1 MIRIAFTFLLI
12 AIAALPGS
20 AQAESIKSA
29 KEKGVGATVSV
40 SGVLING
47 DELGV
52 IRYIQDPTAGLAIY
66 DPDKM
71 GNTKLGDSITVTGTL
86 VDYNNLLEMQPVASV
101 VVEKEGA
108 QLPDPLILSPSQ
120 LGEEYEG
127 MLVGVESAIF
137 DKAGET
143 FVSKTNYDFSS
154 AGESGVIRISDDASP
169 FIEKVI
175 PSGESDLTGILSQ
188 YFDTYQILVREEGD
202 IASSSTINFIS
213 APMLSNLTKSGFT
226 LQWETD
232 LEGSTEMLYGNT
244 PAFEMGRLSTPGE
257 GTLHEISLS
266 GASPS
271 ELFYVLPFSVSG
283 NDTAKVS
290 TQIYITQSNS
300 GGDMKAFFNRPVD
313 HSVSTG
319 TDALYLDHAIDDT
332 LISYIGRAKE
342 SIDFTAYNFN
352 NNGIS
357 NIADALNAAHDRGVV
372 VRVVYDINQANFGTD
387 ELDPAIGKM
396 ASPVSEYPIT
406 GIMHNKFIVFDAL
419 SNNHNDP
426 IVWTGSTNFTA
437 GQINIDPNNVV
448 VIQDKS
454 LAIAHRMEFNEMFGS
469 EGPQPDAGASL
480 FGPYKKNNTP
490 HEFIIGGHRVE
501 SYFSPSDNTHSKI
514 LGSLKTADTDLSVGT
529 MLITKTDLAYSIRDS
544 HEVGVDT
551 KVLVKD
557 EASCTDAVVDIL
569 RNSLQD
575 KFRVSGEAGIMHHKY
590 AIVDQSDA
598 SADPLVITGSHNWS
612 NSAQFR
618 NDENT
623 LIIHNQDLANQ
634 YYQEFV
640 NRYNAGLLLV
650 DAPVCNP
657 DFVTMSAGTSFRYDV
672 LYNDEIPGPVLV
684 EINKQPTNGSATVGD
699 DQTVT
704 YVPNSGFNQKVDTVY
719 YKASMQSNLN
729 ISDSSM
735 MVVFVNLPVGIDA
748 SLFSQSASI
757 YPNPT
762 RGELTILSDPA
773 MNITALTLYDVSGKK
788 VFEESGISAPDGRI
802 VIRLDAFEDGYYF
815 VNLEGEGGTRL
826 VLPVVLQK

>member
-1 MIRIAFTFLLI
+1 MLAD
-12 AIAALPGS
+12 
-20 AQAESIKSA
+20 
-29 KEKGVGATVSV
+29 
-40 SGVLING
+40 VLFG
-47 DELGV
+47 
-52 IRYIQDPTAGLAIY
+52 
-66 DPDKM
+66 
-71 GNTKLGDSITVTGTL
+71 
-86 VDYNNLLEMQPVASV
+86 YNNLLEMQPVASV

-108 QLPDPLILSPSQ
+108 QLPDPIILTPAQ
-120 LGEEYEG
+120 LVEEYEG

-137 DKAGET
+137 DKIGET
-143 FVSKTNYDFSS
+143 FVSKTNYEFSS
-154 AGESGVIRISDDASP
+154 VGESGVIRISDDASP
-169 FIEKVI
+169 FIGKVI
-175 PSGESDLTGILSQ
+175 PSGKSDLTGILSQ
-188 YFDTYQILVREEGD
+188 FIDTYQILVRGEGD
-202 IASSSTINFIS
+202 IASTSTINF
-213 APMLSNLTKSGFT
+213 ATPPLLSNLTKSGFT

-232 LEGSTEMLYGNT
+232 LEGSTEMFYGNT
-244 PAFEMGRLSTPGE
+244 PAFELGKLTTPGDS
-257 GTLHEISLS
+257 TSHEISLS

-271 ELFYVLPFSVSG
+271 ELFYVQPFSVNG
-283 NDTAKVS
+283 NDTAKVN

-300 GGDMKAFFNRPVD
+300 IGDMKAFFNRPVD

-332 LISYIGRAKE
+332 LVSYIGRAKE
-342 SIDFTAYNFN
+342 SIDFTAYNFGN
-352 NNGIS
+352 QGIS
-357 NIADALNAAHDRGVV
+357 SIADALNAAHDRGVV

-387 ELDPAIGKM
+387 DLDPAIGKM

-419 SNNHNDP
+419 SDNHDDP

-454 LAIAHRMEFNEMFGS
+454 LAIAHRMEFNEMFGTD
-469 EGPQPDAGASL
+469 GPQPDAGASL
-480 FGPYKKNNTP
+480 FGPYKTNNTP

-514 LGSLKTADTDLSVGT
+514 LASLKTADTDLSVGT

-544 HEVGVDT
+544 HESGVDT

-598 SADPLVITGSHNWS
+598 SSDPLVITGSHNWS

-640 NRYNAGLLLV
+640 NRYKAGLLLV
-650 DAPVCNP
+650 DAPVCYP
-657 DFVTMSAGTSFRYDV
+657 DYPIMTAGSSYRYDV
-672 LYNDEIPGPVLV
+672 LLNDEIPGPVVL
-684 EINKQPTNGSATVGD
+684 EINKQATNGIATVQG
-699 DQTVT
+699 DQTVK
-704 YVPNSGFNQKVDTVY
+704 YVPNSGFNQKVDTVF
-719 YKASMQSNLN
+719 YKVSMQSNLN

-735 MVVFVNLPVGIDA
+735 MVIFVNLPVGIDA
-748 SLFSQSASI
+748 SLFSQGASI

-762 RGELTILSDPA
+762 RGELTILSDPT
-773 MNITALTLYDVSGKK
+773 MNITALSLYDVTGKK
-788 VFEESGISAPDGRI
+788 VFEEKGISAPDGRFI
-802 VIRLDAFEDGYYF
+802 IRMDGLEDGYYF
-815 VNLEGEGGTRL
+815 VNLEGEDGART
-826 VLPVVLQK
+826 VLPVVLQR

>member
-1 MIRIAFTFLLI
+1 MIRFAFTFLLI
-12 AIAALPGS
+12 ALAALPGKT
-20 AQAESIKSA
+20 QTESIKSA
-29 KEKGVGATVSV
+29 KAKDIGSTVTI
-40 SGVLING
+40 SGVVING

-52 IRYIQDPTAGLAIY
+52 IRYVQDPTGGLAVY

-71 GNTKLGDSITVTGTL
+71 GAIKLGDSITLTGTL
-86 VDYNNLLEMQPVASV
+86 VDYNNLLEIQPVASV

-108 QLPDPLILSPSQ
+108 QVPDPIILSPAQ

-127 MLVGVESAIF
+127 MLVGIESAVF
-137 DKAGET
+137 DLAGSA

-154 AGESGVIRISDDASP
+154 AGEGGVIRISDDASP
-169 FIEKVI
+169 FVGKVI
-175 PSGESDLTGILSQ
+175 PSGESDLIGVLSQ
-188 YFDTYQILVREEGD
+188 FYDTYQILVRGEGD
-202 IASSSTINFIS
+202 IASASTINFI
-213 APMLSNLTKSGFT
+213 APPVLSNLSTAGFT
-226 LQWETD
+226 LEWETD
-232 LEGSTEMLYGNT
+232 IDGTTELLYGNT
-244 PAFEMGRLSTPGE
+244 PAFELGKLTSPGE
-257 GTLHEISLS
+257 GTMHEITVS

-271 ELFYVLPFSVSG
+271 ELFYVLPISVSG

-300 GGDMKAFFNRPVD
+300 SGEMKAFFNKPVD

-319 TDALYLDHAIDDT
+319 TDAQYLDHAIDDT
-332 LISYIGRAKE
+332 LINYIGRAKE
-342 SIDFTAYNFN
+342 SIDFTAYNFSN
-352 NNGIS
+352 EGIS

-419 SNNHNDP
+419 SENHQYP
-426 IVWTGSTNFTA
+426 IVWTGSTNFTD

-454 LAIAHRMEFNEMFGS
+454 LAIAYRLEFNEMFGS
-469 EGPQPDAGASL
+469 EGPLPDAGKSL
-480 FGPYKKNNTP
+480 FGPFKTDNTP
-490 HEFIIGGHRVE
+490 HEFLIGGKRVE

-514 LGSLKTADTDLSVGT
+514 LETLKTANTDLSVCT

-544 HEVGVDT
+544 HEAGMDA

-557 EASCTDAVVDIL
+557 EVSCTEAVVDIL

-598 SADPLVITGSHNWS
+598 NSDPAVITGSHNWS

-640 NRYNAGLLLV
+640 MRYKAGLLLV
-650 DAPVCNP
+650 DAPVCHP
-657 DFVTMSAGTSFRYDV
+657 DFVTMSAGSSYRYDV
-672 LYNDEIPGPVLV
+672 LYNDEIPGPVVV
-684 EINKQPTNGSATVGD
+684 EINKQPSNGTATVGN

-704 YVPNSGFNQKVDTVY
+704 YVPNSGFTQKVDTVY

-735 MVVFVNLPVGIDA
+735 MVIFVNLPVGIEGSISA
-748 SLFSQSASI
+748 QGFSL
-757 YPNPT
+757 YPNPSS
-762 RGELTILSDPA
+762 GELTIQADPA
-773 MNITALTLYDVSGKK
+773 KKVNSITLFDLTGKK
-788 VFEESGISAPDGRI
+788 IFEERGISAPEGRYKI
-802 VIRLDAFEDGYYF
+802 HMDAYKDGYYY
-815 VNLEGEGGTRL
+815 VAVEGEDGART
-826 VLPVVLQK
+826 VLPFILQR